1 LLLPSGKKRFFIFS
15 SPNKFVIF
23 VIFFSRE
30 KDVLIGRLEK
40 SVEELNEKIAR
51 YEAKK
56 DRLLE
61 MTKHY
66 DAPTVD
72 VYFELKV
79 CQYQYEK
86 RAKENE
92 RKSNIE
98 RLTRINEKSKKKQKL
113 QKTVLSTKRPI
124 SFSPKKRQIRT
135 IRLGTPN
142 VVVGHVCKGS
152 TFDIVYGHP

>member
-1 LLLPSGKKRFFIFS
+1 
-15 SPNKFVIF
+15 
-23 VIFFSRE
+23 
-30 KDVLIGRLEK
+30 LEK
-40 SVEELNEKIAR
+40 SVDDLNEKIAR

-61 MTKHY
+61 MMKHY

-86 RAKENE
+86 REKENE

-98 RLTRINEKSKKKQKL
+98 MLTRINEKSKKKQKL